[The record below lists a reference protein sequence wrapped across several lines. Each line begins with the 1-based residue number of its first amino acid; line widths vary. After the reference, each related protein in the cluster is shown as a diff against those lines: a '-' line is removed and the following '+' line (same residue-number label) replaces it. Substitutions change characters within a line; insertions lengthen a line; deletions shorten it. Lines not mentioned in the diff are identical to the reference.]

1 MDDDIGLQEDDKD
14 EGRAKHGGDN
24 VVLEEN
30 MDVGLPQR
38 GILTGVFSFGK
49 K

>member
-1 MDDDIGLQEDDKD
+1 MDDDIGMKEDDKD
-14 EGRAKHGGDN
+14 EGGAKHGGDN

-30 MDVGLPQR
+30 IDVELQQR
-38 GILTGVFSFGK
+38 GILTGAFSFGK